1 MSEIST
7 YKLIKEKLQ
16 AIPNQ
21 RLKGS
26 WFEKVSKRFLKEH
39 DSSDEYESIDLWSD
53 WELNNNERDRG
64 IDMVITTTSKEYIAV
79 QCKFHQDSVSLN
91 DLSTFLTKLQ
101 SGVGEVGFKKGI
113 IISTSNLSSNALEE
127 IEQIRKSKGI
137 DIVEIS
143 EEDFIYSQIDWE
155 KFDPTQTQ
163 GELPLCDKK
172 KPRPHQIEAI
182 KATKEYFSNPK
193 NTRGK
198 LIMAC
203 GTGKTYTSLK
213 IMESLDPKIT
223 LFLAPSI
230 ALLSQTFREYAQEK
244 SEPFYASIVCS
255 DDKVGKGKK
264 NKSDDDTDDIN
275 FSELPLKPSTRL
287 EDILSVYEKA
297 QKENKRFIIFSTYQS
312 ALRIKEAQEA
322 GLGEIDLVICDEAH
336 RTVGAMYSSNE
347 RDDKNAFTLCH
358 SDEHIQAKKRLYMTA
373 TPKVYS
379 ESSKAKAKES
389 DNAIYSMDDD
399 GIFGEEIYTLNFEK
413 AIALDLLTDYKVM
426 ILAVRKENLSGV
438 TNSVNQKISR
448 LEAKGTKLDKKL
460 INNEFVCKIIGTHK
474 GLAKQDLIALDD
486 ENKKDH
492 DLQNQEDTIA
502 SQRAISFCKSISTS
516 KNIKDSFETI
526 MQCYDEELKKKSFK
540 NLTISIDHIDGTMN
554 CKVRLDKLEELNE
567 FKPKTCKVL
576 SSARCLSEGVDV
588 PALDSIVFFD
598 GKSAMVDIIQAVGRV
613 MRKAKHKKRGY
624 IILPIALEESEI
636 KNLDEAVNNTNFKNI
651 WKVLKAL
658 RSHDPSLVD
667 EATFREKIKVF
678 GSDDEKY
685 QDDDDEYSRD
695 GELQKDKTE
704 QDPKQAQKTL
714 FDAILLQ
721 DLADAVYNVMPT
733 KLGDRNYWE
742 NFAKKTGNIAKTLN
756 NRLKDIFEKNPE
768 IFHGFLDSLR
778 GNIHQNI
785 REDEA
790 LDMITS
796 HIITKPIF
804 DAIFGDNIKNPIAK
818 ALDKMVEKLSA
829 LGLQGETK
837 DLKNL
842 YESVKTEAMHAKSQ
856 KSQQELIK
864 NLYNTFFKV
873 AFRKQSEKLGIVYT
887 PIEVVDFILR
897 ATNGILKK
905 HFNTD
910 FNDKNITI
918 FDPFT
923 GTGSFIARLLSK
935 ENDLIS
941 DEALKEKFDK
951 NLFAFDIVL
960 LAYYIALINITQAAQ
975 NRDGSLKNFK
985 NIALTDSLDF
995 YEEKNDK
1002 GVFDLFKDL
1011 EENKEIKSTMEK
1023 QNIRVII
1030 GNPPYS
1036 AGAKSENDNN
1046 QNLSHPKLEKRV
1058 NEKYGKNSS
1067 SRASGKTT
1075 RDTLIQSIYLASELL
1090 EDKGVLGFVVNGGF
1104 IDSKSGDGFRKC
1116 VAQEFSHLYVLNLR
1130 GNARTSGE
1138 TFKKEGG
1145 KIFDSG
1151 SRATIAII
1159 FFVKDASVK
1168 NSAIH
1173 YYDIGDYLK
1182 REEKLNRLSHFTNL
1196 DEIPFEKIT
1205 PNNKGDWI
1213 NQREDAFDKL
1223 IPLKR
1228 DKKLQ
1233 NPSVFDINSMGV
1245 TTGRD
1250 PWVYNFSPNALMCSV
1265 QKKCIDTYNADLKR
1279 FNAHFREAFKQ
1290 RTKGVKPGDWYKHLN
1305 DNEITTDKTKIAWTC
1320 SLKQKFIKNK
1330 NLQESSEECV
1340 RLALYRP
1347 FNKQW
1352 LYWDKN
1358 LNERQHQLPKIFP
1371 NKHAQN
1377 VVINTGVGNGK
1388 DFSALVSDFI
1398 SDYSLIS
1405 PTQAYP
1411 LYYYDDWGNRHYA
1424 ISGYA
1429 LNLFRKHYG
1438 DNLIVEEEIFYYIYA
1453 IFHHKGYLEKYK
1465 NSLAKEAPCIALS
1478 EDFKELSVLG
1488 KQLAEL
1494 HLNYE
1499 SGEMHDSIKYTTLMN
1514 AEIEGYYDVDKIIKK
1529 GDCILYNKNIAITKI
1544 PQKAFDYVING
1555 KSAIDWVIERYS
1567 ITTDKDSLIENN
1579 PNDYKGGKYVFELLC
1594 RVIKLS
1600 EKSVDLIEKI
1610 SEKRFE

>member
-1 MSEIST
+1 M
-7 YKLIKEKLQ
+7 
-16 AIPNQ
+16 N
-21 RLKGS
+21 G
-26 WFEKVSKRFLKEH
+26 
-39 DSSDEYESIDLWSD
+39 IDL
-53 WELNNNERDRG
+53 
-64 IDMVITTTSKEYIAV
+64 I
-79 QCKFHQDSVSLN
+79 
-91 DLSTFLTKLQ
+91 
-101 SGVGEVGFKKGI
+101 
-113 IISTSNLSSNALEE
+113 
-127 IEQIRKSKGI
+127 
-137 DIVEIS
+137 
-143 EEDFIYSQIDWE
+143 
-155 KFDPTQTQ
+155 
-163 GELPLCDKK
+163 
-172 KPRPHQIEAI
+172 
-182 KATKEYFSNPK
+182 
-193 NTRGK
+193 
-198 LIMAC
+198 
-203 GTGKTYTSLK
+203 
-213 IMESLDPKIT
+213 
-223 LFLAPSI
+223 
-230 ALLSQTFREYAQEK
+230 
-244 SEPFYASIVCS
+244 
-255 DDKVGKGKK
+255 
-264 NKSDDDTDDIN
+264 
-275 FSELPLKPSTRL
+275 
-287 EDILSVYEKA
+287 
-297 QKENKRFIIFSTYQS
+297 
-312 ALRIKEAQEA
+312 
-322 GLGEIDLVICDEAH
+322 ICDEAH

-358 SDEHIQAKKRLYMTA
+358 SDENIKAKKRLYMTA

-379 ESSKAKAKES
+379 ESSKARAKES
-389 DNAIYSMDDD
+389 DNAIYSMDDE
-399 GIFGEEIYTLNFEK
+399 GIFGEEIYTLNFER
-413 AIALDLLTDYKVM
+413 AIALDLLTDYKVI

-438 TNSVNQKISR
+438 TNSVNKKISR

-460 INNEFVCKIIGTHK
+460 INNEFVCKIVGTHK
-474 GLAKQDLIALDD
+474 GLAKQDLIALDN
-486 ENKKDH
+486 E
-492 DLQNQEDTIA
+492 NQEDHNLQNKYDATP
-502 SQRAISFCKSISTS
+502 SQRAISFCKSIDTS
-516 KNIKDSFETI
+516 KRIKDSFETI
-526 MQCYDEELKKKSFK
+526 MECYDEELKKKSFK
-540 NLTISIDHIDGTMN
+540 NLQISIDHIDGTMN
-554 CKVRLDKLEELNE
+554 CKVRLEKLEELNE
-567 FKPKTCKVL
+567 FKTNTCKVL
-576 SSARCLSEGVDV
+576 SNARCLSEGVDV

-613 MRKAKHKKRGY
+613 MRKAKRKQRGY

-636 KNLDEAVNNTNFKNI
+636 QNLDEAVNNTNFKNI

-667 EATFREKIKVF
+667 EATFKEKIKIF
-678 GSDDEKY
+678 GSDDNNNDETN
-685 QDDDDEYSRD
+685 QDDE
-695 GELQKDKTE
+695 ELQKDKTDKTK

-742 NFAKKTGNIAKTLN
+742 NFTKKTGNIARTLN

-768 IFHGFLDSLR
+768 FFHGFLDSLK
-778 GNIHQNI
+778 GNIHSNI
-785 REDEA
+785 KEDEA

-804 DAIFGDNIKNPIAK
+804 DAIFGDNIQNPIAK
-818 ALDKMVEKLSA
+818 ALDKMVEKLST

-935 ENDLIS
+935 ENGLIS
-941 DEALKEKFDK
+941 DEALKEKFQK

-975 NRDGSLKNFK
+975 NRDGSLKTFK

-1036 AGAKSENDNN
+1036 AGSKSENDNN

-1058 NEKYGKNSS
+1058 YEKYGQISTAKVG
-1067 SRASGKTT
+1067 ATT
-1075 RDTLIQSIYLASELL
+1075 RDTLIQSIRMASDLL
-1090 EDKGVLGFVVNGGF
+1090 KDKGVLGFVVNGGF

-1116 VAQEFSHLYVLNLR
+1116 VAQDFAHLYVLNLR
-1130 GNARTSGE
+1130 GNQRTSGE
-1138 TFKKEGG
+1138 VSRKEGG

-1151 SRATIAII
+1151 SRATIAIV

-1182 REEKLNRLSHFTNL
+1182 REEKLNWLANFTDL
-1196 DEIPFEKIT
+1196 DAIKFETIIP
-1205 PNNKGDWI
+1205 NDKGDWI

-1228 DKKLQ
+1228 DKKLKIF
-1233 NPSVFDINSMGV
+1233 NTIFDLNSNGV
-1245 TTGRD
+1245 ATNRD
-1250 PWVYNFSPNALMCSV
+1250 PWVYNFSQKILTQSV
-1265 QKKCIDTYNADLKR
+1265 QKCIDTYNADLER
-1279 FNAHFREAFKQ
+1279 FNAYFREAFKS
-1290 RTKGVKPGDWYKHLN
+1290 RAKGVKSDKPYKQLN
-1305 DNEITTDKTKIAWTC
+1305 DQEITTDKTKIAWVQN
-1320 SLKQKFIKNK
+1320 LKTQLIKGK
-1330 NLQESSEECV
+1330 KLDDFSQEKISVS
-1340 RLALYRP
+1340 LYRP
-1347 FNKQW
+1347 FNKQ
-1352 LYWDKN
+1352 YFYY
-1358 LNERQHQLPKIFP
+1358 ERELAWSFHSMKKIFP
-1371 NKHAQN
+1371 DKNAQN
-1377 VVINTGVGNGK
+1377 VVINTSVGNGK
-1388 DFSALVSDFI
+1388 NFSALVSDAIPDIHFI
-1398 SDYSLIS
+1398 GDVK
-1405 PTQAYP
+1405 AYP
-1411 LYYYDDWGNRHYA
+1411 LYYYDDLGRRDYA

-1429 LNLFRKHYG
+1429 LNLFRRHYK
-1438 DNLIVEEEIFYYIYA
+1438 DNAITEEEIFYYIYA
-1453 IFHHKGYLEKYK
+1453 ILHHKGYLEKYK
-1465 NSLAKEAPCIALS
+1465 NSLAKEAPRIALS
-1478 EDFKELSVLG
+1478 EDFKELSILG
-1488 KQLAEL
+1488 KELAKL

-1499 SGEMHDSIKYTTLMN
+1499 SGEMHTSVKYTTLMN
-1514 AEIEGYYDVDKIIKK
+1514 AGMEGYYDVVQMKKDKK
-1529 GDCILYNKNIAITKI
+1529 GDCIIYNQNITITKI
-1544 PQKAFDYVING
+1544 PKKAFDYVVNG
-1555 KSAIDWVIERYS
+1555 KSAIDWVIERYQK
-1567 ITTDKDSLIENN
+1567 TMDKDSLIENN
-1579 PNDYKGGKYVFELLC
+1579 PNDYAGGKYVFELLC